1 MKKLVD
7 VLCIEKGNASAFPW
21 QPLRLQQFLIDKKRT
36 GCQMYNIGI
45 CDDGRNICASIENMV
60 LLYTKEREIKADTKV
75 WYTGEGLCSYLEQGN
90 HIDILFL
97 DIELFELTGIEVGDF
112 IRNQLENREMQIVY
126 ISGKSSY
133 AQKLFKTQPM
143 DFLIKPIT
151 QPQIDEALDM
161 AVKIIG
167 QNSGTFEFKNGKEY
181 YYVSYGEIMYFVSEG
196 RKVKIITLH
205 GEWEFYGKMRELEKN
220 LPGEFITIHQSYI
233 INREHVAR
241 YTYEMVELTNGTI
254 LTISKV
260 NRKKVREKILR
271 GGWKI

>member
-1 MKKLVD
+1 
-7 VLCIEKGNASAFPW
+7 
-21 QPLRLQQFLIDKKRT
+21 
-36 GCQMYNIGI
+36 MYNIGI
-45 CDDGRNICASIENMV
+45 CDDGRNICSSIENMI

-75 WYTGEGLCSYLEQGN
+75 WYTGEGLCRYLEQGN
-90 HIDILFL
+90 HVDILFL

-112 IRNQLENREMQIVY
+112 IRNQLENREMQIIY

-151 QPQIDEALDM
+151 QPQIDEALDL

-167 QNSGTFEFKNGKEY
+167 QNSETFEFKNGKEY

-196 RKVKIITLH
+196 RKIKIITPH
-205 GEWEFYGKMRELEKN
+205 GEQEFYGKMRELEKN
-220 LPGEFITIHQSYI
+220 LPGEFITIHQSYV
-233 INREHVAR
+233 INREYLAR

-254 LTISKV
+254 LTISKA
-260 NRKKVREKILR
+260 NRKQVREKILR
-271 GGWKI
+271 EG

>member
-1 MKKLVD
+1 
-7 VLCIEKGNASAFPW
+7 
-21 QPLRLQQFLIDKKRT
+21 
-36 GCQMYNIGI
+36 MYNIGI
-45 CDDGRNICASIENMV
+45 CDDGRNICSAIENMI

-75 WYTGEGLCSYLEQGN
+75 WYTGEGLCRYLEQGN
-90 HIDILFL
+90 RVDILFL

-112 IRNQLENREMQIVY
+112 IRNQLENREMQIIY

-151 QPQIDEALDM
+151 QPQIDEALDL

-167 QNSGTFEFKNGKEY
+167 QNSETFEFKNGKEY

-196 RKVKIITLH
+196 RKIKIITPH
-205 GEWEFYGKMRELEKN
+205 GEQEFYGKMRELEKN
-220 LPGEFITIHQSYI
+220 LPGEFITIHQSYV

-254 LTISKV
+254 LTISKA
-260 NRKKVREKILR
+260 NRKQVREKILR
-271 GGWKI
+271 EG